1 MIVKVKNKEVKIPDE
16 EIKNLMDKL
25 ELTEQEA
32 IQTWLEDEGYEVNE
46 EVERLT
52 AKAKANGTARINA
65 RANVENKKTTRERKA
80 NPVKEE
86 IIQILANALKNS
98 QNLPINAI
106 KIENIGKIITF
117 KVENREFKLDLIEK
131 RQKRRQ
137 NSRLTYKLT

>member
-1 MIVKVKNKEVKIPDE
+1 MIVKVKNKEVKVPDE

-52 AKAKANGTARINA
+52 AKAKANGTARVNA

-131 RQKRRQ
+131 RQKKA
-137 NSRLTYKLT
+137 T

>member
-1 MIVKVKNKEVKIPDE
+1 MIVKVKNKEVKVPDE

-98 QNLPINAI
+98 QDLPINAI

-131 RQKRRQ
+131 RQKRA
-137 NSRLTYKLT
+137 T

>member
-1 MIVKVKNKEVKIPDE
+1 MMIKVKNKEVKIPDE
-16 EIKNLMDKL
+16 EIRNLMDKL

-52 AKAKANGTARINA
+52 AKAKANGTARVNA

-106 KIENIGKIITF
+106 KIENVGKIITF

-131 RQKRRQ
+131 RQKK
-137 NSRLTYKLT
+137 TTK

>member
-1 MIVKVKNKEVKIPDE
+1 MMVKVKNKEVKIPDE

-106 KIENIGKIITF
+106 KIENVGKIITF

-131 RQKRRQ
+131 RQKKA
-137 NSRLTYKLT
+137 T

>member
-1 MIVKVKNKEVKIPDE
+1 MIIKVKNKEVKVPDE

-65 RANVENKKTTRERKA
+65 RANVENKKTTRERKV

-106 KIENIGKIITF
+106 KIENVGKIITF

-131 RQKRRQ
+131 RQKKA
-137 NSRLTYKLT
+137 TK

>member
-16 EIKNLMDKL
+16 EIKNLMDRL

-52 AKAKANGTARINA
+52 AKAKANGTARVNA

-106 KIENIGKIITF
+106 KIENVGKIITF

-131 RQKRRQ
+131 RQKKM
-137 NSRLTYKLT
+137 TK

>member
-1 MIVKVKNKEVKIPDE
+1 MIVKIKNKEVKIPDE

-52 AKAKANGTARINA
+52 AKAKANGTTRVNA

-106 KIENIGKIITF
+106 KIENVGKIITF

-131 RQKRRQ
+131 RQKKA
-137 NSRLTYKLT
+137 TK

>member
-52 AKAKANGTARINA
+52 AKAKANGTARVNA

-106 KIENIGKIITF
+106 KIENVGKIITF

-131 RQKRRQ
+131 RQKK
-137 NSRLTYKLT
+137 TTK

>member
-1 MIVKVKNKEVKIPDE
+1 MIVKVKNKEVKVPDE

-32 IQTWLEDEGYEVNE
+32 IQTWLEDEGYEINE

-52 AKAKANGTARINA
+52 AKAKANGTARVNA
-65 RANVENKKTTRERKA
+65 RTNVENKKTTRERKA

-98 QNLPINAI
+98 QDLPINAI

-131 RQKRRQ
+131 RQKKA
-137 NSRLTYKLT
+137 T

>member
-80 NPVKEE
+80 NPIKEE

-131 RQKRRQ
+131 RQKKA
-137 NSRLTYKLT
+137 T

>member
-52 AKAKANGTARINA
+52 AKAKANGTARVNA

-106 KIENIGKIITF
+106 KIENVGKIITF

-131 RQKRRQ
+131 RQK
-137 NSRLTYKLT
+137 KAIK

>member
-1 MIVKVKNKEVKIPDE
+1 MMIKVKNKEVKIPDE

-117 KVENREFKLDLIEK
+117 KIENREFKLDLIEK
-131 RQKRRQ
+131 RQKKA
-137 NSRLTYKLT
+137 T

>member
-1 MIVKVKNKEVKIPDE
+1 MMVKVKNKEVKIPDE

-52 AKAKANGTARINA
+52 AKAKANGTARVNA

-106 KIENIGKIITF
+106 KIENVGKIITF

-131 RQKRRQ
+131 RQKKA
-137 NSRLTYKLT
+137 T

>member
-1 MIVKVKNKEVKIPDE
+1 MMIKVKNKEVKIPDE
-16 EIKNLMDKL
+16 EIRNLMDKL

-52 AKAKANGTARINA
+52 AKAKANGTARVNA

-131 RQKRRQ
+131 RQKKA
-137 NSRLTYKLT
+137 TK

>member
-1 MIVKVKNKEVKIPDE
+1 MMVKVKNKEVKIPDE

-106 KIENIGKIITF
+106 KIENVGKIITF

-131 RQKRRQ
+131 RQKKA
-137 NSRLTYKLT
+137 TK

>member
-1 MIVKVKNKEVKIPDE
+1 MIVKVKNKEVKIPNE

-52 AKAKANGTARINA
+52 AKAKANGTARVNA

-106 KIENIGKIITF
+106 KIENVGKIITF

-131 RQKRRQ
+131 RQKKA
-137 NSRLTYKLT
+137 TK

>member
-1 MIVKVKNKEVKIPDE
+1 MIVKVKNKEVKVPDE

-52 AKAKANGTARINA
+52 AKAKANGTARVNA

-131 RQKRRQ
+131 RQK
-137 NSRLTYKLT
+137 KGDIIV

>member
-1 MIVKVKNKEVKIPDE
+1 MIVKVKNKEVKVPDE

-131 RQKRRQ
+131 RQKK
-137 NSRLTYKLT
+137 ST

>member
-1 MIVKVKNKEVKIPDE
+1 MIVKVKNKEVKVPDE
-16 EIKNLMDKL
+16 EIKNLIDKL

-131 RQKRRQ
+131 RQKKA
-137 NSRLTYKLT
+137 TK

>member
-65 RANVENKKTTRERKA
+65 RANVENKKSTRERKA

-86 IIQILANALKNS
+86 IIQILANALKNN

-131 RQKRRQ
+131 RQKK
-137 NSRLTYKLT
+137 ST

>member
-98 QNLPINAI
+98 QDLPINAI

-131 RQKRRQ
+131 RQKKA
-137 NSRLTYKLT
+137 TK

>member
-65 RANVENKKTTRERKA
+65 RANVENKKSTRERKA

-131 RQKRRQ
+131 RQKKA
-137 NSRLTYKLT
+137 TE

>member
-16 EIKNLMDKL
+16 EIKNLIDKL

-52 AKAKANGTARINA
+52 AKAKANGTARVNA

-131 RQKRRQ
+131 RQKKA
-137 NSRLTYKLT
+137 TK

>member
-1 MIVKVKNKEVKIPDE
+1 MMIKVKNKEVKVPDE

-52 AKAKANGTARINA
+52 AKAKANGTARVNA
-65 RANVENKKTTRERKA
+65 RVNVENKKTTRERKA

-131 RQKRRQ
+131 RQKKA
-137 NSRLTYKLT
+137 TK

>member
-16 EIKNLMDKL
+16 EIKNLIDKL

-52 AKAKANGTARINA
+52 AKAKANGTARVNA

-117 KVENREFKLDLIEK
+117 KVENREFKIDLIEK
-131 RQKRRQ
+131 RQKKA
-137 NSRLTYKLT
+137 TK

>member
-52 AKAKANGTARINA
+52 AKAKANGTARVNA

-131 RQKRRQ
+131 RQKK
-137 NSRLTYKLT
+137 TTK

>member
-25 ELTEQEA
+25 ELTEREA

-131 RQKRRQ
+131 RQKKA
-137 NSRLTYKLT
+137 T

>member
-1 MIVKVKNKEVKIPDE
+1 MMVKVKNKEVKIPDE

-52 AKAKANGTARINA
+52 AKAKANGTARVNA

-86 IIQILANALKNS
+86 IIQILVNALKNS

-106 KIENIGKIITF
+106 KIENVGKIITF

-131 RQKRRQ
+131 RQKKA
-137 NSRLTYKLT
+137 T

>member
-1 MIVKVKNKEVKIPDE
+1 MIVKVINKEVKVPDE

-52 AKAKANGTARINA
+52 AKAKANGTTKINA

-131 RQKRRQ
+131 RQKKA
-137 NSRLTYKLT
+137 T

>member
-25 ELTEQEA
+25 ELIEQEA

-52 AKAKANGTARINA
+52 AKAKANGTARVNA

-86 IIQILANALKNS
+86 IIQILANALKNN

-131 RQKRRQ
+131 RQKKA
-137 NSRLTYKLT
+137 T

>member
-1 MIVKVKNKEVKIPDE
+1 MMVKVKNKEVKIPDE

-52 AKAKANGTARINA
+52 AKAKANGTARVNA

-106 KIENIGKIITF
+106 KIENVGKIITF

-131 RQKRRQ
+131 RQKK
-137 NSRLTYKLT
+137 TTK

>member
-131 RQKRRQ
+131 RQKKA
-137 NSRLTYKLT
+137 TK

>member
-1 MIVKVKNKEVKIPDE
+1 MIIKVKNKEVKIPDE
-16 EIKNLMDKL
+16 EIKNLMNKL

-52 AKAKANGTARINA
+52 AKAKANGTARVNA

-98 QNLPINAI
+98 QDLPINAI

-131 RQKRRQ
+131 RQKKA
-137 NSRLTYKLT
+137 TK

>member
-1 MIVKVKNKEVKIPDE
+1 MMVKVKNKEVKIPDE

-52 AKAKANGTARINA
+52 AKAKANGTARVNA

-131 RQKRRQ
+131 RQKKA
-137 NSRLTYKLT
+137 TK

>member
-1 MIVKVKNKEVKIPDE
+1 MMVKVKNKEVKVPDE

-52 AKAKANGTARINA
+52 AKAKANGTARVNA

-131 RQKRRQ
+131 RQKKA
-137 NSRLTYKLT
+137 T

>member
-1 MIVKVKNKEVKIPDE
+1 MIVKVKNKEVKVPDE

-65 RANVENKKTTRERKA
+65 RANVENKKSTRERKA

-98 QNLPINAI
+98 QNLPINGI

-131 RQKRRQ
+131 RQKKA
-137 NSRLTYKLT
+137 T